1 MSDSAPA
8 NAIESPPEA
17 TPESTAETAALA
29 ANELTGLRVL
39 VVDDVADNR
48 DLLVRR
54 LKRLGITACVQAAD
68 GAEALAAMK
77 AAQFDLLL
85 LDIMMPVMNGYEVL
99 EALNRD
105 GRTHDVP
112 VIVTSALNEI
122 DNVARAIEL
131 GAEDFLFKP
140 FNPILLRA
148 RVRASLEKKRMRD
161 RTREQL
167 AQRQAEL
174 AEAHTLQIALVPP
187 DFAEDGIAIESVLR
201 PAREIGGDMV
211 DHFAVGADLHAM
223 LVGDVSDKGAGAA
236 LVMARTHALFRG
248 LASRPDAEALF
259 RDPARAASLVNEAIS
274 FGNTQCM
281 FATLFL
287 ATLEPETRRLTWLR
301 AGHVPPFLRS
311 GDGTLRRLDQLGGLP
326 LGMMAGASYT
336 AHETM
341 LAPGDTM
348 LMVTDG
354 FTEGAAPD
362 GSMFGEHAIAEFLQ
376 DADGPPHLSGLLARL
391 RAHEAGAPATDDVA
405 ALLLRLERTA

>member
-1 MSDSAPA
+1 
-8 NAIESPPEA
+8 
-17 TPESTAETAALA
+17 
-29 ANELTGLRVL
+29 VL

-54 LKRLGITACVQAAD
+54 LKRLGIADCAEASDGQAALD
-68 GAEALAAMK
+68 AMK
-77 AAQFDLLL
+77 RTRFDLLL
-85 LDIMMPVMNGYEVL
+85 LDIMMPGMNGYEVL
-99 EALNRD
+99 EHLNRD
-105 GRTHDVP
+105 GRAHDIP
-112 VIVTSALNEI
+112 IIVISALNEI
-122 DNVARAIEL
+122 DSVARAIEL

-148 RVRASLEKKRMRD
+148 RVLASLEKKRMRD

-167 AQRQAEL
+167 ARKRAEL
-174 AEAHTLQIALVPP
+174 AEAHTLQLALLPA
-187 DFAEDGIAIESVLR
+187 DYSEDGVTIETVLR

-274 FGNTQCM
+274 VGNTQCM

-287 ATLEPETRRLTWLR
+287 ATLEPETRRLTWIR
-301 AGHVPPFLRS
+301 AGHVPPFLRRA
-311 GDGTLRRLDQLGGLP
+311 DGTLHRLDRLSGVP
-326 LGMMAGASYT
+326 LGMMAGAPYT
-336 AHETM
+336 AYETI
-341 LAPGDTM
+341 LERGDT
-348 LMVTDG
+348 LLAVSDG

-362 GSMFGEHAIAEFLQ
+362 GRMFGDAGIEAFLGSGEP
-376 DADGPPHLSGLLARL
+376 APHLSELLARL

-405 ALLLRLERTA
+405 ALLLRLEHAA

>member
-1 MSDSAPA
+1 MSESAA
-8 NAIESPPEA
+8 ENA
-17 TPESTAETAALA
+17 AENSAAMGSRELA
-29 ANELTGLRVL
+29 GLSVL
-39 VVDDVADNR
+39 VADDVAENR

-54 LKRLGITACVQAAD
+54 LRRLGITDCVQAAD
-68 GAEALAAMK
+68 GAQVLAAMK
-77 AAQFDLLL
+77 AAHFDLLL

-167 AQRQAEL
+167 ARRQAEL
-174 AEAHTLQIALVPP
+174 DEAHTLQIALVPP

-311 GDGTLRRLDQLGGLP
+311 ADGSIRRLDRLGGLP
-326 LGMMAGASYT
+326 LGMMAGAAYT
-336 AHETM
+336 AHETV

-362 GSMFGEHAIAEFLQ
+362 GTMFGDAAVHAFLQ
-376 DADGPPHLSGLLARL
+376 ETDGHLATLLGRL